1 MRKANKKGFTIVE
14 LVIVIA
20 VVAILAAVLVP
31 TFVSVVKKANESKDT
46 QLVRNLNTA
55 LAVDTE
61 VGKHETMQSAL
72 EAAAKAGYDV
82 AKINTSATDNEILW
96 DSVNDCFVYKKDSG
110 IEYIPNSV
118 SEAQQNAVKD
128 YQYWKIDNVPSDTY
142 STYLYKGDKTVATTF
157 DNVKTG
163 IDVGNETVTSIKY
176 VGNEKNTEQKVVI
189 RTNGGTNV
197 TVDADLDTVYHYGK
211 AGSVEI
217 IKCAMA
223 SYHVY
228 AKITGTLTLKKGHV
242 DIEKSG
248 SIGII
253 DIKAV
258 NASEFIISNKK
269 GGALDIVK
277 SANPEVITSEN
288 VKVSESTGVMTS
300 EDKNAVAYS
309 ESKGFLKVW
318 DKALGNGKTTLLA
331 DLKDKAYYVSVKTGI
346 TATFDL
352 NGHKFKTDESGYSCV
367 NGSLTMQDTSV
378 NESGLYYCAV
388 NYDSVVQS
396 KGILL
401 VEGKNTSFTLESGT
415 IEAKNAKGEFDSNNG
430 QFGVTIS
437 QGATITVNGGTI
449 KAGWS
454 AIVGSGNDKNVTSN
468 IIINGGKLISVCDYA
483 LYLPHNGVTK
493 INDGVIDGAAG
504 AITINRGSLII
515 NDGSFSSD
523 GTGDTGDWGDG
534 TGANKN
540 NALINSEARY
550 GDVTITVNGGNYNV
564 TKLSVFA
571 VGTAHNSN
579 IAISSGTYNK
589 YIDKWVVSGYSCVD
603 NGDGTWTVK
612 KAD

>member
-1 MRKANKKGFTIVE
+1 MRKTNKKGFTIVE

-31 TFVSVVKKANESKDT
+31 TFVSVTKRANESKDT

-82 AKINTSATDNEILW
+82 AKINASATDNEILW
-96 DSVNDCFVYKKDSG
+96 DSKNDCFVYKKDSG

-118 SEAQQNAVKD
+118 SEEQQKAVKN
-128 YQYWKIDNVPSDTY
+128 YQYWIIASTPNATY
-142 STYLYKGDKTVATTF
+142 STYLYDYKGSGTETVTT
-157 DNVKTG
+157 G
-163 IDVGNETVTSIKY
+163 LDVGNETVAAITY
-176 VGNEKNTEQKVVI
+176 KNDTANAQEVAI

-277 SANPEVITSEN
+277 ADNPEVITSEN

-331 DLKDKAYYVSVKTGI
+331 DLEDKVYYVSVKTGI

-352 NGHKFKTDESGYSCV
+352 NGHKFKTDESGYSRV

-388 NYDSVVQS
+388 NYKGNKQDKGVLVVS
-396 KGILL
+396 G
-401 VEGKNTSFTLESGT
+401 ENASFTLESGT

-430 QFGVTIS
+430 QFGVAIWE
-437 QGATITVNGGTI
+437 GATTTINGGTI
-449 KAGWS
+449 KAGWYT
-454 AIVGSGNDKNVTSN
+454 IVGNGNDIYATSN

-493 INDGVIDGAAG
+493 INDGIIDGAAG
-504 AITINRGSLII
+504 AISINRGSLII
-515 NDGSFSSD
+515 NGGSFSSD
-523 GTGDTGDWGDG
+523 GTGETGDWGDG
-534 TGANKN
+534 TGANET
-540 NALINSEARY
+540 NALINSNAGY

-564 TKLSVFA
+564 AKLSVFA
-571 VGTAHNSN
+571 VGTKNNSN

-589 YIDKWVVSGYSCVD
+589 YIDRWVVSGYSCVD